1 MTICE
6 PGDST
11 VCQTIDHVMVDTGSS
26 GLRILS
32 SALTTVSLNP
42 ELDASSNT
50 IAECT
55 VTANTSY
62 AGGAYLYGEMATAD
76 IQIGEETASNVPVQ
90 LIGSDPDGW
99 SPPADGNC
107 DTGSDT
113 NLTTA
118 AQLGANGILGVGLFA
133 QDCGTSCTGHAGN
146 VIDSAYYGCS
156 SSVQCTA
163 ETTALPASQ
172 QLTNPVTLFA
182 QDNNG
187 LIIELPAIP
196 LTSGADIGAQT
207 VTGQIVFGIGTASNN
222 VISSLTPVP
231 TVIPADATLG
241 TIVTTYPS
249 QAPNQTLSSSF
260 LDTGANAYL
269 FGNSSETTIT
279 QCTSTGDTGYYC
291 PTSPVSSTATLTA
304 AASTGSSATSTVNF
318 SIANADT
325 LNSGSNSAFDNLG
338 GLLPGSY
345 SADASS
351 MFIWG
356 MPFFYGR
363 NVVIAFAGKNTS
375 AGTGP
380 YYAF

>member
-1 MTICE
+1 
-6 PGDST
+6 
-11 VCQTIDHVMVDTGSS
+11 MVDTGSS

-32 SALTTVSLNP
+32 SVLTTVTLPAETDTNG
-42 ELDASSNT
+42 NT
-50 IAECT
+50 IAACT
-55 VTANTSY
+55 VFANTSY
-62 AGGAYLYGEMATAD
+62 ASGAYVYGEMATAD
-76 IQIGEETASNVPVQ
+76 VQIGGEDASNVPLQ

-99 SPPADGNC
+99 SPPTDANC
-107 DTGSDT
+107 NTGSDQ

-133 QDCGTSCTGHAGN
+133 QDCGTSCAGRAVT

-156 SSVQCTA
+156 SGVQCTA
-163 ETTALPASQ
+163 EASALPTSQ
-172 QLTNPVTLFA
+172 QLTNPVTMFA

-196 LTSGADIGAQT
+196 LSSGSDVGAQT
-207 VTGQIVFGIGTASNN
+207 VTGQIVFGIGTESNN
-222 VISSLTPVP
+222 AISSLTPAP
-231 TVIPADATLG
+231 TVIPADATAG
-241 TIVTTYPS
+241 TIVTTYS
-249 QAPNQTLSSSF
+249 SNTLSSSF

-269 FGNSSETTIT
+269 FGNSSETSIN
-279 QCTSTGDTGYYC
+279 QCNSMGGDAGYYC
-291 PTSPVSSTATLTA
+291 PTSPVSSTATISA
-304 AASTGSSATSTVNF
+304 ATSTGSSASSSVSFT
-318 SIANADT
+318 IANADT

-345 SADASS
+345 STDASS

-356 MPFFYGR
+356 LPFFYGR
-363 NVVIAFAGKNTS
+363 DVVIAFAGANTS